1 MTFLIKYNR
10 FSESLSLVY
19 QTFDSDSLMERIMKL
34 KIIRIENQVITCEL
48 EDGTLLDIARRWLA
62 EDIQVEDTIEFDVT
76 NKSK

>member
-10 FSESLSLVY
+10 FSEPLSLVY
-19 QTFDSDSLMERIMKL
+19 QTFDSDSLMERIVKL

-62 EDIQVEDTIEFDVT
+62 EDIQVDDTIEFDVID
-76 NKSK
+76 KK